1 MNFSIAS
8 LMIAMRSYIM
18 LVSKGA
24 LSDLDGIAQ
33 YVSSLHRPESGH
45 KYVNKILGRLAS
57 LSFTAD
63 IFQTSRF
70 AIAKEIHPMA
80 KTMSIINH
88 RWTVIFHTTDDNVI
102 IDRIIPSKM
111 MVR

>member
-1 MNFSIAS
+1 
-8 LMIAMRSYIM
+8 MRSYKI
-18 LVSKGA
+18 LVSKAA

-33 YVSSLHRPESGH
+33 YVSSLYRLESGH

-63 IFQTSRF
+63 IYQTSRF

-88 RWTVIFHTTDDNVI
+88 RWTVVFHTNEDYLI

-111 MVR
+111 MVK

>member
-1 MNFSIAS
+1 
-8 LMIAMRSYIM
+8 MIAMRSYKI
-18 LVSKGA
+18 LVSKAA

-33 YVSSLHRPESGH
+33 YVSSLYRLESGH

-63 IFQTSRF
+63 IYQTSRF

-88 RWTVIFHTTDDNVI
+88 RWTVVFHTNEDYLI

-111 MVR
+111 MVK

>member
-1 MNFSIAS
+1 
-8 LMIAMRSYIM
+8 MRSYKI
-18 LVSKGA
+18 LVSKEA

-33 YVSSLHRPESGH
+33 FVSSLYRPESGH

-63 IFQTSRF
+63 IYQTSRF

-88 RWTVIFHTTDDNVI
+88 RWTVVFHTNEDYLI

-111 MVR
+111 MVK

>member
-1 MNFSIAS
+1 
-8 LMIAMRSYIM
+8 MRSYII

-80 KTMSIINH
+80 KQCLSSIIVGLLYF
-88 RWTVIFHTTDDNVI
+88 TPQMT
-102 IDRIIPSKM
+102 M
-111 MVR
+111 

>member
-1 MNFSIAS
+1 
-8 LMIAMRSYIM
+8 MRSYKI
-18 LVSKGA
+18 LVSKAA
-24 LSDLDGIAQ
+24 LFDLDGIAQ
-33 YVSSLHRPESGH
+33 YVSSLYRPESGH

-63 IFQTSRF
+63 IYQTSRF

-88 RWTVIFHTTDDNVI
+88 RWTVVFHTNEDYLI

-111 MVR
+111 MVK

>member
-1 MNFSIAS
+1 
-8 LMIAMRSYIM
+8 MRSYKI
-18 LVSKGA
+18 LVSKAA

-33 YVSSLHRPESGH
+33 YVSSLYRLESGH

-63 IFQTSRF
+63 IYQTSRF
-70 AIAKEIHPMA
+70 TIAKEIHPMA

-88 RWTVIFHTTDDNVI
+88 RWTVVFHTNEDYLI

-111 MVR
+111 MVK